1 MWGIENMKKER
12 ILYYTELSKI
22 INENINLMRF
32 CNRKKNGHIKY
43 YCYKA
48 SNDLID
54 IYFDK
59 GRISC
64 DAYEYFRRR
73 VCIGYWL

>member
-1 MWGIENMKKER
+1 MWDIENMKMER
-12 ILYYTELSKI
+12 ILYYIELSNI

-32 CNRKKNGHIKY
+32 CNRKNNGHVKY
-43 YCYKA
+43 YYMA

-54 IYFDK
+54 NYFDN

-64 DAYEYFRRR
+64 DAYEYFRKRA
-73 VCIGYWL
+73 CIGYWL

>member
-1 MWGIENMKKER
+1 MIVNR
-12 ILYYTELSKI
+12 IGYYKELSKI

-32 CNRKKNGHIKY
+32 CNRKNNDTVKDYYFNAIIK
-43 YCYKA
+43 
-48 SNDLID
+48 LID
-54 IYFDK
+54 NYFDN

-73 VCIGYWL
+73 VCNGYWL